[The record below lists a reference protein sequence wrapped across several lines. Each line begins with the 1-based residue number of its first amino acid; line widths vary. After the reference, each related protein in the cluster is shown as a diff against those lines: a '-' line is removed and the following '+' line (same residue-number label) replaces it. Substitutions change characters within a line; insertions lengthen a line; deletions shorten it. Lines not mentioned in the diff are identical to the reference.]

1 MVSVRSTFIFLF
13 LFILILSTGAYMFI
27 SYNIADLS
35 LKKMVSGASASYRE
49 RAADTYLLTETASS
63 PSPSSVDTK
72 ERETWE
78 NLTEAETEQSRRITM
93 LNTYCARNFPK
104 GASKPSRN
112 NHIFIFDKIKTVY
125 CYIPKTGCTTMK
137 LLLYNLEHNETEK
150 LSWGFRKVD
159 WLPSDDKS
167 NRTSGER
174 DVEWIH
180 RQKFKSLEDYSEE
193 EVSLRLATYKKI
205 IVVRDPLERL
215 ASAWFDKFV
224 ITPERV
230 GEYAFVNRMRRGL
243 DSLEDRTLID
253 ELSKINEERTDNDP
267 KRVSFREFLFAVSHR
282 KVESQHWL
290 SFDRLCTPCKIDY
303 DFVAH
308 TDTIASDIRLF
319 LKQNNIT
326 ANEDV
331 LPKHQS
337 RNVNN
342 GNVFKDFY
350 GRVPIDEILPLQKV
364 FQKDFD
370 MFGYSFEEDLAKRNE
385 NHLVGS

>member
-1 MVSVRSTFIFLF
+1 
-13 LFILILSTGAYMFI
+13 
-27 SYNIADLS
+27 
-35 LKKMVSGASASYRE
+35 
-49 RAADTYLLTETASS
+49 
-63 PSPSSVDTK
+63 
-72 ERETWE
+72 
-78 NLTEAETEQSRRITM
+78 
-93 LNTYCARNFPK
+93 
-104 GASKPSRN
+104 
-112 NHIFIFDKIKTVY
+112 
-125 CYIPKTGCTTMK
+125 MK
-137 LLLYNLEHNETEK
+137 LLLYNLEHNATEQ
-150 LSWGFRKVD
+150 LSIGFRKAE
-159 WLPSDDKS
+159 WLPNSTKS
-167 NRTSGER
+167 NHTSREHH
-174 DVEWIH
+174 VKWIH
-180 RQKFKSLEDYSEE
+180 KQTFKTLNDYSEE

-215 ASAWFDKFV
+215 ASAWLDKFV
-224 ITPERV
+224 ITPERL
-230 GEYAFVNRMRRGL
+230 GRFGFVRRIRRRL
-243 DSLEDRTLID
+243 ESLQSHTLID

-267 KRVSFREFLFAVSHR
+267 KRVSFREFLFAISHQMER
-282 KVESQHWL
+282 NQHWL
-290 SFDRLCTPCKIDY
+290 SFNRLCAPCKIDY

-370 MFGYSFEEDLAKRNE
+370 MFGYSFEEDLAKIS
-385 NHLVGS
+385 VGKTRG

>member
-1 MVSVRSTFIFLF
+1 
-13 LFILILSTGAYMFI
+13 
-27 SYNIADLS
+27 
-35 LKKMVSGASASYRE
+35 
-49 RAADTYLLTETASS
+49 
-63 PSPSSVDTK
+63 
-72 ERETWE
+72 
-78 NLTEAETEQSRRITM
+78 
-93 LNTYCARNFPK
+93 
-104 GASKPSRN
+104 
-112 NHIFIFDKIKTVY
+112 
-125 CYIPKTGCTTMK
+125 MK
-137 LLLYNLEHNETEK
+137 LLLYNLEHNATER
-150 LSWGFRKVD
+150 LLWGFRKVD
-159 WLPSDDKS
+159 WLPGNDKS
-167 NRTSGER
+167 NQPGEH

-180 RQKFKSLEDYSEE
+180 QQPFKSLADFSEE
-193 EVSLRLATYKKI
+193 EVGLRLATYKKI

-282 KVESQHWL
+282 IEESQHWL

-308 TDTIASDIRLF
+308 TDTIALDIRLF

-342 GNVFKDFY
+342 GNIFKDFY
-350 GRVPIDEILPLQKV
+350 GRVPTDEILPLQKV

-370 MFGYSFEEDLAKRNE
+370 MFGYSFEEDLAKKN
-385 NHLVGS
+385 

>member
-1 MVSVRSTFIFLF
+1 M
-13 LFILILSTGAYMFI
+13 
-27 SYNIADLS
+27 
-35 LKKMVSGASASYRE
+35 
-49 RAADTYLLTETASS
+49 
-63 PSPSSVDTK
+63 
-72 ERETWE
+72 
-78 NLTEAETEQSRRITM
+78 Q
-93 LNTYCARNFPK
+93 LN
-104 GASKPSRN
+104 
-112 NHIFIFDKIKTVY
+112 
-125 CYIPKTGCTTMK
+125 GCCGV
-137 LLLYNLEHNETEK
+137 LEK
-150 LSWGFRKVD
+150 LTGYLVTIKVTNLANMMLSGYTNNLLNH
-159 WLPSDDKS
+159 W
-167 NRTSGER
+167 RTT
-174 DVEWIH
+174 
-180 RQKFKSLEDYSEE
+180 
-193 EVSLRLATYKKI
+193 AKKK
-205 IVVRDPLERL
+205 L

-282 KVESQHWL
+282 IEESQHWL

-308 TDTIASDIRLF
+308 TDTIALDIRLF
-319 LKQNNIT
+319 LKQSNIT

-342 GNVFKDFY
+342 GNIFKDFY
-350 GRVPIDEILPLQKV
+350 GRVPTDEILPLQKV

-370 MFGYSFEEDLAKRNE
+370 IANGATTTYGKERILAKPRFVKQTQPIEDGPPNIKMEGNDRQQANKDNITRPTNLE
-385 NHLVGS
+385 NTTTSANVVRTVEPQTSMFASAERLSK

>member
-1 MVSVRSTFIFLF
+1 M
-13 LFILILSTGAYMFI
+13 
-27 SYNIADLS
+27 AD
-35 LKKMVSGASASYRE
+35 AQ
-49 RAADTYLLTETASS
+49 AAQLTE
-63 PSPSSVDTK
+63 VDVD
-72 ERETWE
+72 
-78 NLTEAETEQSRRITM
+78 LAIT
-93 LNTYCARNFPK
+93 
-104 GASKPSRN
+104 
-112 NHIFIFDKIKTVY
+112 
-125 CYIPKTGCTTMK
+125 
-137 LLLYNLEHNETEK
+137 
-150 LSWGFRKVD
+150 
-159 WLPSDDKS
+159 
-167 NRTSGER
+167 
-174 DVEWIH
+174 
-180 RQKFKSLEDYSEE
+180 
-193 EVSLRLATYKKI
+193 
-205 IVVRDPLERL
+205 L

-253 ELSKINEERTDNDP
+253 E
-267 KRVSFREFLFAVSHR
+267 
-282 KVESQHWL
+282 
-290 SFDRLCTPCKIDY
+290 IDY

-385 NHLVGS
+385 NHLAGS